1 MNRKRNTRHTSHS
14 ESERKSILEQKS
26 RISNRVPD
34 IDCVKIDMTNE
45 KKRTDKHL
53 SISVYLSSAP
63 KYSSV
68 DEYFCFMKKM
78 KVKHI
83 FCFCNFSYDHD
94 VYSRYGLILH
104 NLEFEDGSVPNKQL
118 LDRFDHLIDR
128 IFSNKSTPSIGM
140 YCQSGLGRAP
150 TMLAYLMITRFS
162 GNRMQCVETIREYRK
177 GSFNSK
183 QLSWILDD
191 IKDSNRNLCCIL

>member
-1 MNRKRNTRHTSHS
+1 MISHSSNSKLNVRHTSLKKYGSHS
-14 ESERKSILEQKS
+14 EATRK
-26 RISNRVPD
+26 ISD
-34 IDCVKIDMTNE
+34 IDCVKIDMTDE
-45 KKRTDKHL
+45 KKKTGKKL

-63 KYSSV
+63 KYSSI

-78 KVKHI
+78 KVTHI
-83 FCFCNFSYDHD
+83 FCFCGFNYDDD

-104 NLEFEDGSVPNKQL
+104 NLEFKDGTVPNRQL
-118 LDRFDHLIDR
+118 LDQFDRQIDR
-128 IFSNKSTPSIGM
+128 IFSNKLTPSIGM

-150 TMLAYLMITRFS
+150 TMLAYLMITRFY
-162 GNRMQCVETIREYRK
+162 GDRIQCVETIRTFRK